1 LIFLRYFNFLTVEM
15 APPAGDLPRRLVCR
29 CAESATAK
37 APEVRYGLSTMVD
50 EFTVGSV
57 AQHLQSLQKGG
68 TVRSLQQ
75 DLIWGGSMKKLAVA
89 ITAVAA
95 FTGSA
100 IAADMPVKARY
111 IAPIAPVVTAY
122 NWTGCYVGVGGG
134 YGMYN
139 QDISADTSGF
149 ISGGGTET
157 VTLGGRGWLGTGQVG
172 CDYQFAPQW
181 VIGVFGDYDLSSIKG
196 HIFGVDEKLSSS
208 WAAGGRV
215 GYVIMPNLL
224 TYVSGGYTQAH
235 FDAITCTGCSTNV
248 IDAHTYSGWFL
259 GSGYEYG
266 LTWASP
272 NLFWKTE
279 YRFSSYKKDTLQ
291 VLDFCGDGCD
301 GTLDSQKWVQ
311 TIRSELVWRFNW
323 H

>member
-1 LIFLRYFNFLTVEM
+1 
-15 APPAGDLPRRLVCR
+15 
-29 CAESATAK
+29 
-37 APEVRYGLSTMVD
+37 
-50 EFTVGSV
+50 
-57 AQHLQSLQKGG
+57 
-68 TVRSLQQ
+68 
-75 DLIWGGSMKKLAVA
+75 MKKLAIAV
-89 ITAVAA
+89 TAVAA

-100 IAADMPVKARY
+100 IAADMPVRARVD
-111 IAPIAPVVTAY
+111 APVVRAMS
-122 NWTGCYVGVGGG
+122 WTGCYVGVGGG
-134 YGMYN
+134 SGMYN
-139 QDISADTSGF
+139 QDISETG
-149 ISGGGTET
+149 GGGTDT
-157 VTLGGRGWLGTGQVG
+157 VTLGGRGWLGTGQIG
-172 CDYQFAPQW
+172 CDYQVAPNW

-196 HIFGVDEKLSSS
+196 SSLFGGDEKLSSS

-224 TYVSGGYTQAH
+224 GYMSGGFTQAH

-279 YRFSSYKKDTLQ
+279 YRFASYKKDTLPI
-291 VLDFCGDGCD
+291 LDFCEVSC
-301 GTLDSQKWVQ
+301 TLDSQKWVQ
-311 TIRSELVWRFNW
+311 TIRSELVWRFNFS

>member
-1 LIFLRYFNFLTVEM
+1 
-15 APPAGDLPRRLVCR
+15 
-29 CAESATAK
+29 
-37 APEVRYGLSTMVD
+37 
-50 EFTVGSV
+50 
-57 AQHLQSLQKGG
+57 
-68 TVRSLQQ
+68 
-75 DLIWGGSMKKLAVA
+75 MKKLAIA

-100 IAADMPVKARY
+100 IAADMPVKAPV
-111 IAPIAPVVTAY
+111 AAPVVRAMS
-122 NWTGCYVGVGGG
+122 WTGCYVGVGGG

-139 QDISADTSGF
+139 QDISADTSDF
-149 ISGGGTET
+149 FTGGGTAT
-157 VTLGGRGWLGTGQVG
+157 VTLGGRGWFGTGQVG

-181 VIGVFGDYDLSSIKG
+181 VIGAFGDYDLSDITG
-196 HIFGVDEKLSSS
+196 HVFDVNDEKLSSS
-208 WAAGGRV
+208 WAVGGRV

-224 TYVSGGYTQAH
+224 GYVSGGYTQAH
-235 FDAITCTGCSTNV
+235 FDAITCAGCSTNL

-279 YRFSSYKKDTLQ
+279 YRFSSYNKDTLP
-291 VLDFCGDGCD
+291 VSCD
-301 GTLDSQKWVQ
+301 GTCTLDSQKWVQ
-311 TIRSELVWRFNW
+311 TIRSALVWRFNFS

>member
-1 LIFLRYFNFLTVEM
+1 
-15 APPAGDLPRRLVCR
+15 
-29 CAESATAK
+29 
-37 APEVRYGLSTMVD
+37 
-50 EFTVGSV
+50 
-57 AQHLQSLQKGG
+57 
-68 TVRSLQQ
+68 
-75 DLIWGGSMKKLAVA
+75 MKKLAIA
-89 ITAVAA
+89 ITAVAV

-100 IAADMPVKARY
+100 VAADMPVKARY
-111 IAPIAPVVTAY
+111 IAPVVTAY
-122 NWTGCYVGVGGG
+122 NWTGCYVGAGGG

-139 QDISADTSGF
+139 QDISNDTSSF
-149 ISGGGTET
+149 SPVSSSGET
-157 VTLGGRGWLGTGQVG
+157 LTLGGRGWFGTGQVG

-196 HIFGVDEKLSSS
+196 NIFDVEEKLTSS
-208 WAAGGRV
+208 WAVGGRI

-224 TYVSGGYTQAH
+224 TYVSGGYTQAR
-235 FDAITCTGCSTNV
+235 FDDILACAGCSTA

-279 YRFSSYKKDTLQ
+279 YRFASYKKDTLQ

>member
-1 LIFLRYFNFLTVEM
+1 
-15 APPAGDLPRRLVCR
+15 
-29 CAESATAK
+29 
-37 APEVRYGLSTMVD
+37 
-50 EFTVGSV
+50 
-57 AQHLQSLQKGG
+57 
-68 TVRSLQQ
+68 
-75 DLIWGGSMKKLAVA
+75 MKKLAIA

-100 IAADMPVKARY
+100 IAADLPVKAVA
-111 IAPIAPVVTAY
+111 APMPVVRAMS
-122 NWTGCYVGVGGG
+122 WTGCYVGVGGG

-139 QDISADTSGF
+139 QDLSGASGSSSF
-149 ISGGGTET
+149 IGGSGSET
-157 VTLGGRGWLGTGQVG
+157 LTLGGRGWFGTGQVG

-181 VIGVFGDYDLSSIKG
+181 VIGAFGDYDLSNITG
-196 HIFGVDEKLSSS
+196 HIFDVDEKLSSS
-208 WAAGGRV
+208 WAVGGRI
-215 GYVIMPNLL
+215 GYVLMPNLL

-235 FDAITCTGCSTNV
+235 FDAILGCASCSTA

-279 YRFSSYKKDTLQ
+279 YRFSSYNKDTLP
-291 VLDFCGDGCD
+291 VSCD
-301 GTLDSQKWVQ
+301 VTCTLDSQKWVQ
-311 TIRSELVWRFNW
+311 TIRSELVWRFNFS

>member
-1 LIFLRYFNFLTVEM
+1 
-15 APPAGDLPRRLVCR
+15 
-29 CAESATAK
+29 
-37 APEVRYGLSTMVD
+37 
-50 EFTVGSV
+50 
-57 AQHLQSLQKGG
+57 
-68 TVRSLQQ
+68 
-75 DLIWGGSMKKLAVA
+75 MKKLAIA

-100 IAADMPVKARY
+100 IAADLPVKAVA
-111 IAPIAPVVTAY
+111 APMPVVRAMS
-122 NWTGCYVGVGGG
+122 WTGCYVGVGGG

-139 QDISADTSGF
+139 QDISADTSSF
-149 ISGGGTET
+149 ITGGGTQA
-157 VTLGGRGWLGTGQVG
+157 VTLGGRGWFGTGQVG

-181 VIGVFGDYDLSSIKG
+181 VIGAFGDYDLSSITG
-196 HIFGVDEKLSSS
+196 HVFVTDEKLSSS

-235 FDAITCTGCSTNV
+235 FDAITGFSSSAS

-279 YRFSSYKKDTLQ
+279 YRFSSYNKDTLQ
-291 VLDFCGDGCD
+291 VNNFCDSGPC
-301 GTLDSQKWVQ
+301 TFDSQKWVQ

>member
-1 LIFLRYFNFLTVEM
+1 
-15 APPAGDLPRRLVCR
+15 
-29 CAESATAK
+29 
-37 APEVRYGLSTMVD
+37 
-50 EFTVGSV
+50 
-57 AQHLQSLQKGG
+57 
-68 TVRSLQQ
+68 
-75 DLIWGGSMKKLAVA
+75 MKKLAIA

-100 IAADMPVKARY
+100 IAADLPVKVVAAPMPVVRAMS
-111 IAPIAPVVTAY
+111 
-122 NWTGCYVGVGGG
+122 WTGCYVGVGGG

-139 QDISADTSGF
+139 QDLSGASGSSGF
-149 ISGGGTET
+149 IGGSGSET
-157 VTLGGRGWLGTGQVG
+157 LTLGGRGWFGTGQVG

-181 VIGVFGDYDLSSIKG
+181 VIGAFGDYDLSNITG
-196 HIFGVDEKLSSS
+196 HLFDVDEKLSSS
-208 WAAGGRV
+208 WAVGGRI

-279 YRFSSYKKDTLQ
+279 YRFSSYNKDTLP
-291 VLDFCGDGCD
+291 VLDCD
-301 GTLDSQKWVQ
+301 GSCTIDSQKWVQ

>member
-1 LIFLRYFNFLTVEM
+1 
-15 APPAGDLPRRLVCR
+15 
-29 CAESATAK
+29 
-37 APEVRYGLSTMVD
+37 
-50 EFTVGSV
+50 
-57 AQHLQSLQKGG
+57 
-68 TVRSLQQ
+68 
-75 DLIWGGSMKKLAVA
+75 MKKLAIA

-100 IAADMPVKARY
+100 IAADLPVKAVA
-111 IAPIAPVVTAY
+111 APMPVVRAMS
-122 NWTGCYVGVGGG
+122 WTGCYVGVGGG

-139 QDISADTSGF
+139 QDLSGASGSSGF
-149 ISGGGTET
+149 IGGSGSET
-157 VTLGGRGWLGTGQVG
+157 LTLGGRGWFGTGQVG

-181 VIGVFGDYDLSSIKG
+181 VIGAFGDYDLSNITG
-196 HIFGVDEKLSSS
+196 HLFDVDEKLSSS
-208 WAAGGRV
+208 WAVGGRI

-235 FDAITCTGCSTNV
+235 FDAITCVGCSGNL

-279 YRFSSYKKDTLQ
+279 YRFSSYNKDTLPIS
-291 VLDFCGDGCD
+291 CD
-301 GTLDSQKWVQ
+301 GTCTIDSQKWVQ